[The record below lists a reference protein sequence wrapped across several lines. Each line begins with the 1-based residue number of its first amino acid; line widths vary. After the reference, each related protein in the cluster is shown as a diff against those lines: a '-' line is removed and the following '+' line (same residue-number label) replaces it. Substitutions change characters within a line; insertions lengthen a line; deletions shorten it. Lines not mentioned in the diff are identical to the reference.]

1 MLYAYLRMF
10 GIPVAMLVWVVYRL
24 LVKKRPWKEILPDLQ
39 LILFVCLVYYLVYF
53 VLLGG

>member
-39 LILFVCLVYYLVYF
+39 LILFVCLVYY
-53 VLLGG
+53 